1 MAIFD
6 LTDTIIWGGR
16 PAKEEMI
23 SWLSDNIG
31 LYYGHGDQDRNVLAI
46 GAGWEIRVVRSIE
59 PFTDDLVIEWVVDI
73 TDEDKS
79 AFFALKWLK

>member
-23 SWLSDNIG
+23 SWLSDNVG
-31 LYYGHGDQDRNVLAI
+31 TYYGHGDQDRNVLAI
-46 GAGWEIRVVRSIE
+46 GNGWEIRVVRNIE
-59 PFTDDLVIEWVVDI
+59 PFTDDLMIEWVVDI